1 MAISEA
7 GNGFD
12 QSVIPDETW
21 SRGIQLSSDGR
32 PEAKPGGVTFDWS
45 SVTALAKDT
54 YLAESLDDNG
64 DPLPDAVA
72 IPAGEKVLRYGT
84 PIQRRTS
91 DGAFVLALTGG
102 AVGRGDVYLVNQ
114 TVLKSDRYS
123 AHPNAIQGG
132 GVFKARILRSGT
144 DVIGKDVDGGSVA
157 SGTTITM
164 TQIETALP
172 RITYAQD

>member
-21 SRGIQLSSDGR
+21 NHGIQLSADRR
-32 PEAKPGGVTFDWS
+32 PEAKTDGVTFDWS

-54 YLAESLDDNG
+54 YLAESLDESGN
-64 DPLPDAVA
+64 PLPDAVA

-102 AVGRGDVYLVNQ
+102 AVGRGDVFLVNQ

-123 AHPNAIQGG
+123 AHPNAIDGG
-132 GVFKARILRSGT
+132 RIFKDRLLRSGT

-157 SGTTITM
+157 SGTTITL

-172 RITYAQD
+172 RVKYAQD